1 MNSDIDLLA
10 SRAGLVILAP
20 EGISEL
26 PADERIVYLARLRA
40 FCLDHDMRDYGP
52 YAEWIKFADR
62 CNHVDESTGEQCAR
76 TRYADNRTC
85 LNHLDINE
93 IDPMLAVREKA
104 DRARIRMADMLEAGV
119 DRLEEIINADPEDV
133 SPNVRLNAIS
143 TLFDRAGLPKQTST
157 SLDARVEVTDTSH
170 YRDVITERLERLA
183 SATVTRELEG
193 IAEVTD
199 AEVVDDD
206 SDEHL

>member
-20 EGISEL
+20 EGIAEL

-52 YAEWIKFADR
+52 YADWIKYADR
-62 CNHVDESTGEQCAR
+62 CSHINDTTGEQCAR
-76 TRYADNRTC
+76 TRYSDHRTC
-85 LNHLDINE
+85 LNHLDINQ

-104 DRARIRMADMLEAGV
+104 DRARMRMADMLEAGV
-119 DRLEEIINADPEDV
+119 DRLEEIITADPDDV

-143 TLFDRAGLPKQTST
+143 TLFDRAGLPKQTAT

-183 SATVTRELEG
+183 SATVTRELDG
-193 IAEVTD
+193 IAEITD
-199 AEVVDDD
+199 AEVVEDDD
-206 SDEHL
+206 I